1 MYFLEHTKIKSKL
14 ITMIDKSSTLKLM
27 LLVFLFGLCPPYY
40 LIHNL
45 WRSSQKSHFPADI
58 TWYTYLSQWA
68 RCLWFPLLQ
77 TLFYCVLTGLDPS
90 AILLLG
96 LKFSSEK
103 ASLITFVY
111 TLVHKYL
118 VTLYYLSLFYLT
130 GINTLFVCFL
140 VYCRSP
146 AIW

>member
-27 LLVFLFGLCPPYY
+27 LLVLLLGLCPPYH